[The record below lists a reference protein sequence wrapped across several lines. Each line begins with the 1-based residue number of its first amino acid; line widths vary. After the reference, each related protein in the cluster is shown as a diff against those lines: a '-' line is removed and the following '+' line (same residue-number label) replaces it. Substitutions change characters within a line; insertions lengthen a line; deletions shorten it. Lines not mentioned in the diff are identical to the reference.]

1 MMMVIVAD
9 GLNIMPVKLRQ
20 VLICHGLK
28 LFCIAVKMKML
39 IHAGNVCDFIG
50 NRADIMGDK
59 NERNAFFTIQF
70 LQQLVKPFNCFL
82 IDSNRRLVKN
92 EQLRFAHQ
100 RSRDESSL
108 LLSSESSPMFLSF
121 RDVMPTASIASS
133 TFCLSA
139 LDMRLNKPSFAVKP
153 LATTS

>member
-70 LQQLVKPFNCFL
+70 LQRLVKPFNCFL

-92 EQLRFAHQ
+92 GLTSV
-100 RSRDESSL
+100 RSPA
-108 LLSSESSPMFLSF
+108 LS
-121 RDVMPTASIASS
+121 R
-133 TFCLSA
+133 
-139 LDMRLNKPSFAVKP
+139 
-153 LATTS
+153 